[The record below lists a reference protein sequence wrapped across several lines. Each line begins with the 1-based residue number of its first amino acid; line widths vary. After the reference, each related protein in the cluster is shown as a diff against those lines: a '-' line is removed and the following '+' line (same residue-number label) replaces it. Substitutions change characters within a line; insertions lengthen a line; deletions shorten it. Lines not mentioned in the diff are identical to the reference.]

1 MRLHP
6 LRAGLARTQ
15 AGTLVAAASALLARP
30 APRLRV
36 AVAARRDRLAAAAA
50 RIAAPGSLLGAAS
63 ALLAPPACWSCRVPV
78 PVGHAL
84 CSQCRSAL
92 PFLRGPCCGCCG
104 LPEPCGGRCPGLG
117 SPLARAWA
125 PVAFDGP
132 ARALVHALKFRGALA
147 VADVMAAQ
155 IVAGVPAGLLRPG
168 AVLVPVPTAASRSR
182 ARGFDHAERLAAAIG
197 RRTDLTM
204 VRCLRRRGA
213 ATRQA
218 GASRAARRAPGRVVV
233 RVRGEAPRIA
243 VLIDD
248 VHTTGATLEACA
260 RALLD
265 EGSEDVCAITYARA
279 LRSRYARRNVLT
291 RPVNDREDLHADRG
305 QGSEHSRHG
314 RAP

>member
-1 MRLHP
+1 MLDT
-6 LRAGLARTQ
+6 LRARLPAFG
-15 AGTLVAAASALLARP
+15 AA
-30 APRLRV
+30 RV
-36 AVAARRDRLAAAAA
+36 AVSRDRLAAAGA
-50 RIAAPGSLLGAAS
+50 RFAPPGGLIAAAGARFAPPGGLIAGAS
-63 ALLAPPACWSCRVPV
+63 ALLAPPACWSCRVPA
-78 PVGHAL
+78 PVGHVL
-84 CSQCRSAL
+84 CPQCRSAL
-92 PFLRGPCCGCCG
+92 PFLRGPCCARCG
-104 LPEPCGGRCPGLG
+104 LPQPCGRRCPGLG

-155 IVAGVPAGLLRPG
+155 IVAGAPAGLLGPG
-168 AVLVPVPTAASRSR
+168 RVLVPVPTAASRRR
-182 ARGFDHAERLAAAIG
+182 ARGFDQAERLAAAIG
-197 RRTDLTM
+197 RRTGLPIA
-204 VRCLRRRGA
+204 RCLRRRGA

-233 RVRGEAPRIA
+233 RVHGEAPPIA

-265 EGSEDVCAITYARA
+265 KGSEDVCAITYARA
-279 LRSRYARRNVLT
+279 LRSRYGRRNVLA

-305 QGSEHSRHG
+305 QGSQHSGHG
-314 RAP
+314 